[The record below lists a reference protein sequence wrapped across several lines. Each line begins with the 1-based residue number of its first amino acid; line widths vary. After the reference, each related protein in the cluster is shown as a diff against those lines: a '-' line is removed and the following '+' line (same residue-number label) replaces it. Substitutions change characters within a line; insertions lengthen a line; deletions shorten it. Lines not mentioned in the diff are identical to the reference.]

1 MAAVT
6 EQELAGLEAFSGDLL
21 LPDEPGYEEARHGF
35 NGLIDKRPAL
45 IARCL
50 GEADIADAIAY
61 ARGAGLEIAIRGGG
75 HSVAGRCFTDG
86 GVMIDLSRMKGVYV
100 DPSART
106 ARVQPGVNW
115 GELNRETQLHG
126 LAVTGGLIST
136 TGVAGLT
143 LGGGLGWLMAKLGL
157 ATDNLLSAR
166 IVTADGQTLT
176 ASEQENA
183 DLFWGLRG
191 GGGNFG
197 VVSSFEFRLHEVGPT
212 VTGGLVAHP
221 FDAAGDLLRFFRDFT
236 ADAPDELLTFAGV
249 GHAPDGSG
257 AKIALAVA
265 CHVGAPEQ
273 AEDDLRPLGEFGSPI
288 MVELGPLPYTTM
300 NSLLDAAYPT
310 GSLNYWKSAF
320 VSELTDEAIDQLIA
334 RFAACPSPMT
344 AALLEHFHGEVT
356 RVPVDATAVPHRE
369 PGYNLVITSVW
380 TNPAATEENVAWTKD
395 TFAAMEPFLVPRRYL
410 NYFSEDDVGDD
421 PARAAYGGNYERL
434 AELKKEYDPDN
445 VFRLN
450 ANVPPG

>member
-1 MAAVT
+1 MSAVT
-6 EQELAGLEAFSGDLL
+6 EQELEAFSGEVLRTG
-21 LPDEPGYEEARHGF
+21 ETGYEEARRGF

-45 IARCL
+45 IARCR
-50 GEADIADAIAY
+50 GEADIADAIAF
-61 ARGAGLEIAIRGGG
+61 AREAGLEISIRGGG
-75 HSVAGRCFTDG
+75 HSVAGRCITEG
-86 GVMIDLSRMKGVYV
+86 GVMIDLSLMKGVYV
-100 DPSART
+100 DPAART
-106 ARVQPGVNW
+106 ARVQPGVTW

-136 TGVAGLT
+136 TGIAGLT
-143 LGGGLGWLMAKLGL
+143 LGGGLGWLMSKFGL

-166 IVTADGQTLT
+166 VVTADGRTLT

-197 VVSSFEFRLHEVGPT
+197 VVSSFEYRLHQVGPMI
-212 VTGGLVAHP
+212 TGGLVAHP
-221 FDAAGDLLRFFRDFT
+221 FDVAGDVLRFYRDFT
-236 ADAPDELLTFAGV
+236 ADAPDELVSFAGV

-273 AEDDLRPLGEFGSPI
+273 AEADLRPLREFGSPI
-288 MVELGPLPYTTM
+288 TVELGPLPYTVM

-320 VSELTDEAIDQLIA
+320 LAQLSDEALDELLV

-344 AALLEHFHGEVT
+344 AALFEHFHGEVT

-380 TNPAATEENVAWTKD
+380 TDPAASDENVAWTKD
-395 TFAAMEPFLVPRRYL
+395 AFAAMEPFLVSRRYL

-421 PARAAYGGNYERL
+421 PVRAAYGPNYERL
-434 AELKKEYDPDN
+434 VELKKTYDPDN

-450 ANVPPG
+450 ANIVPG